1 MAYAPTLTPTIDSNP
16 CPRVLVAFTSLAA
29 GTQTINVYR
38 TTEGRRFKVRG
49 GVNLFAVG
57 GASVMDF
64 ECPFQVPASY
74 QAEQFNAAGVSLGFT
89 DASTITLNV
98 TQTWIH
104 QPLSPMLAVTAKIM
118 MDSANDFSRP
128 TPGRTDWPEGATAGT
143 LIGGQRRGLTQMPL
157 HLKFASTTDLDEFSS
172 MLGGY
177 TSNFPAVLCVRTPGP
192 APRIPRLLF
201 ASFLDAREIIGGI
214 NRLLTVQATIDEV
227 APPAPGLI
235 IPTLRR
241 EDLDVAYATRGAGDA
256 AYSTRLARDTDYTKA
271 GLAG

>member
-29 GTQTINVYR
+29 GTQTINIYR
-38 TTEGRRFKVRG
+38 TAEGRRFKVRG
-49 GVNLFAVG
+49 GVNLYAVG
-57 GASVMDF
+57 GVSVMDF
-64 ECPFQVPASY
+64 ECPFQVAASY
-74 QAEQFNAAGVSLGFT
+74 QAEQFNTAGVSLGFT
-89 DASTITLNV
+89 DAATITLNV
-98 TQTWIH
+98 TETWIH
-104 QPLSPMLAVTAKIM
+104 QPLSPALAVNAKIM
-118 MDSANDFSRP
+118 MDSANNFSRP
-128 TPGRTDWPEGATAGT
+128 TPGGTNWPEGATVGT
-143 LIGGQRRGLTQMPL
+143 LIGGQRRGLTQTPL
-157 HLKFASTTDLDEFSS
+157 HLKFASTTDLDKFTS

-201 ASFLDAREIIGGI
+201 ASFLDAREVIGGI
-214 NRLLTVQATIDEV
+214 NRVLTVQATIDEV

-256 AYSTRLARDTDYTKA
+256 AYATRGARDADYTKA